1 MKERLERRHK
11 NVAMSDFHPPA
22 SPYRTKAGRKSVRST
37 PRYGITEIQVYSFWL
52 SPFFS
57 DSSIAS

>member
-22 SPYRTKAGRKSVRST
+22 SPYRTKAGSDILSNLQKS
-37 PRYGITEIQVYSFWL
+37 
-52 SPFFS
+52 
-57 DSSIAS
+57 